1 MAVRN
6 FSRCVILISSLL
18 ALAACTSA
26 GRTVS
31 TFDGP
36 AYKGP
41 AFRNLLVIGI
51 AGSYDSRV
59 MFERE
64 LAKEIRSGG
73 AGATAL
79 YTLVTID
86 TPIDRPTVEKILAEG
101 DYDAVLVTRAVN
113 SDVGSSVK
121 SGTSTAKA
129 KRKDG
134 SAANLFRYDYEELNE
149 PDTLV
154 LELKVVI
161 ASELY
166 AAKSQERVWS
176 IEADISDQSSVG
188 VLVDDASQVVASRLR
203 KDGLIPK

>member
-1 MAVRN
+1 MRHVLRPIVLTS
-6 FSRCVILISSLL
+6 FLL
-18 ALAACTSA
+18 ALAACSST
-26 GRTVS
+26 GHTVS
-31 TFDGP
+31 TFEGP

-64 LAKEIRSGG
+64 LATELRTGG
-73 AGATAL
+73 IEATAI
-79 YTLVTID
+79 YTLVKMD
-86 TPIDRPTVEKILAEG
+86 TPIDRPTVEKILGEG

-113 SDVGSSVK
+113 TDVGSSVRT
-121 SGTSTAKA
+121 GTSTAKA
-129 KRKDG
+129 TRKDG
-134 SAANLFRYDYEELNE
+134 SAANLFRYDYEEINE

-154 LELKVVI
+154 LEMNVVI
-161 ASELY
+161 ASEMF

-188 VLVDDASQVVASRLR
+188 VLIADASKIVASRLR